1 MFQPIRRISGLLVVI
16 AALAFVACDDNN
28 EPPALE
34 VPDTYEFT
42 RNGQSSVFYGGQ
54 TDRLNQTSEI
64 KAYLQKGDRKELTLR
79 ARDLYDMYANTDG
92 NGGGNFSFASDR
104 QLRDKTFPA
113 DVSFFEGLFEAAED
127 ASVSGLG
134 ASEGTAG
141 FLARKSGNTM
151 LVDANGH
158 EFTQTFEKGIMG
170 SVFLHQIYNVY
181 MTDDRV
187 GDNVG
192 NSALDGQNNYTAMEH
207 HWDEAFGYWGVP
219 ADFPANTDNLRFFAN
234 YSNGRDALLGT
245 NSMLMDAFLT
255 GRAAIVARNY
265 PVKNEQREI
274 IYEGF
279 ELVAASTAV
288 HYLNDAKELFG
299 EGEASLGEAFH
310 ALSEGYMF
318 IRALRL
324 SPKKKITNA
333 QLDEIF
339 STHVGENFWDLPET
353 DLSGLDNAV
362 DILVS
367 AYPELADV
375 KDAL

>member
-1 MFQPIRRISGLLVVI
+1 
-16 AALAFVACDDNN
+16 
-28 EPPALE
+28 
-34 VPDTYEFT
+34 
-42 RNGQSSVFYGGQ
+42 
-54 TDRLNQTSEI
+54 
-64 KAYLQKGDRKELTLR
+64 
-79 ARDLYDMYANTDG
+79 
-92 NGGGNFSFASDR
+92 
-104 QLRDKTFPA
+104 
-113 DVSFFEGLFEAAED
+113 
-127 ASVSGLG
+127 
-134 ASEGTAG
+134 
-141 FLARKSGNTM
+141 
-151 LVDANGH
+151 
-158 EFTQTFEKGIMG
+158 
-170 SVFLHQIYNVY
+170 

-187 GDNVG
+187 GDNVE

-353 DLSGLDNAV
+353 DLSGLDNAI